1 MMSRK
6 AVRLPSSLISLIAS
20 HIPRRPPRPPP
31 VPSASFSPAASSSH
45 ASPLPLHAGAAR
57 ISFDKTTHQRLNAVS
72 QAIVI
77 SPISNHVP
85 LSLAHSLLNDTPA
98 PSPCSSTT
106 ALLFRQRL
114 YTTLVTTLLKHRHPL
129 SAVYSLLRR
138 SLAEDVPLST
148 ATLTQILRFA
158 LDSDLSGRLVA
169 ELLPAL
175 PQEMDDEL
183 LTLVLHAVTRTA
195 NPGAEAL
202 ERIIEDCLSLRGIS
216 SEQEWPL
223 AMWDVLMSAHARQ
236 FDFRGG
242 VALLARFKHVL
253 RGHAVEGE
261 PWTEPQRAA
270 ISRPYISLMALW
282 INSRYSPSE
291 TRAPRSGPRLGSGV
305 PSRLAD
311 DLEGVLG
318 TQPPVAFMN
327 VWMNAERVAENHR
340 TAAEV
345 WERLSGWDMWE
356 PGPPISQST
365 HSTQSTQNIQ
375 NTRSKPDISHS
386 PDATSY
392 ATLFKLYKPTSQ
404 SPPRRAL
411 GHLLSSRPLI
421 TTSSLNSALSAV
433 LSVPAPDLP
442 AAFLLLEHLSHGVF
456 PDTRTVDIV
465 AAGLVRAW
473 RGGLPIFTRD
483 QEERSEVFRP
493 RLDAWGKNGFRGKTK
508 RELHEGLS
516 INEWDMISHT
526 LHRLRLRSQTRSES
540 ALLPVGRPLAR
551 LTAQRVATALQ
562 AEDDDHVHGDN
573 SSAESN
579 PLAEV
584 VTRRFQPARNED
596 AKALLSPLKR
606 LLQKAVVLS
615 YARRPEMRGVLGGV
629 IFKQAMA
636 EVRRD
641 ALGRE

>member
-1 MMSRK
+1 MSRK

-20 HIPRRPPRPPP
+20 HVPRRPPRPP
-31 VPSASFSPAASSSH
+31 VPSAPSSPAVSSSH
-45 ASPLPLHAGAAR
+45 ASPPLPSHAGATR
-57 ISFDKTTHQRLNAVS
+57 ISFDRTTHQRLNAVS
-72 QAIVI
+72 QAIVT

-114 YTTLVTTLLKHRHPL
+114 YTTLITTLLKHRHPL
-129 SAVYSLLRR
+129 SAVYSLVRR

-195 NPGAEAL
+195 SPGAEAL
-202 ERIIEDCLSLRGIS
+202 ERIIQDCLSLRGIS
-216 SEQEWPL
+216 SEEEWPL

-236 FDFRGG
+236 LDFRGG

-253 RGHAVEGE
+253 RRHAMEGE

-270 ISRPYISLMALW
+270 VARPYISLMALW
-282 INSRYSPSE
+282 INSRYSHSE
-291 TRAPRSGPRLGSGV
+291 TGAPRSGPRLGSGV

-356 PGPPISQST
+356 PGAPVAQST
-365 HSTQSTQNIQ
+365 RSEQSAQNTQSTQSQ
-375 NTRSKPDISHS
+375 PDSSLS

-392 ATLFKLYKPTSQ
+392 AILFKLYKPTSQ

-421 TTSSLNSALSAV
+421 TTSTLNSALSAV

-473 RGGLPIFTRD
+473 RGSLPTFTRD

-493 RLDAWGKNGFRGKTK
+493 HLDASGKIGYRGKTK

-526 LHRLRLRSQTRSES
+526 LHRLRPRSQSRSES
-540 ALLPVGRPLAR
+540 GLLPVGRPLAR

-562 AEDDDHVHGDN
+562 AEQEDHVSGGHIV
-573 SSAESN
+573 AESST
-579 PLAEV
+579 LAEV
-584 VTRRFQPARNED
+584 ETRHFQPARSED

-629 IFKQAMA
+629 IFQQAMA
-636 EVRRD
+636 EVRQD
-641 ALGRE
+641 AFGRE

>member
-1 MMSRK
+1 
-6 AVRLPSSLISLIAS
+6 
-20 HIPRRPPRPPP
+20 
-31 VPSASFSPAASSSH
+31 
-45 ASPLPLHAGAAR
+45 
-57 ISFDKTTHQRLNAVS
+57 
-72 QAIVI
+72 
-77 SPISNHVP
+77 
-85 LSLAHSLLNDTPA
+85 
-98 PSPCSSTT
+98 
-106 ALLFRQRL
+106 
-114 YTTLVTTLLKHRHPL
+114 
-129 SAVYSLLRR
+129 
-138 SLAEDVPLST
+138 
-148 ATLTQILRFA
+148 
-158 LDSDLSGRLVA
+158 
-169 ELLPAL
+169 
-175 PQEMDDEL
+175 
-183 LTLVLHAVTRTA
+183 
-195 NPGAEAL
+195 
-202 ERIIEDCLSLRGIS
+202 
-216 SEQEWPL
+216 
-223 AMWDVLMSAHARQ
+223 
-236 FDFRGG
+236 
-242 VALLARFKHVL
+242 
-253 RGHAVEGE
+253 
-261 PWTEPQRAA
+261 
-270 ISRPYISLMALW
+270 
-282 INSRYSPSE
+282 
-291 TRAPRSGPRLGSGV
+291 
-305 PSRLAD
+305 
-311 DLEGVLG
+311 
-318 TQPPVAFMN
+318 
-327 VWMNAERVAENHR
+327 
-340 TAAEV
+340 
-345 WERLSGWDMWE
+345 MWE

-442 AAFLLLEHLSHGVF
+442 AAF